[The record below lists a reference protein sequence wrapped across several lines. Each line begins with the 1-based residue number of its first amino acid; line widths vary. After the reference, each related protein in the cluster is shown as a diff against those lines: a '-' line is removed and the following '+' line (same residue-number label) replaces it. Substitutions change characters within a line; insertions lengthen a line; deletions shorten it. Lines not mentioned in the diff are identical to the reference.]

1 MIYLPRYN
9 EWISNRE
16 ADLNKLPEHLL
27 MLISSFQS
35 TLDSWE
41 NAAEEDQAKYM
52 KILRST
58 DAYISAM
65 LSEHFGDSQNT
76 TTEDDKLKALIS
88 KAADLDF

>member
-58 DAYISAM
+58 DAYISA
-65 LSEHFGDSQNT
+65 SATIGGT
-76 TTEDDKLKALIS
+76 GAGALAGAM
-88 KAADLDF
+88 AAGEGGPS